1 MQQTLEKFRQ
11 VVGVF
16 FISIIGGLVTASAV
30 IASEVESDLEGAM
43 RSTIPA
49 PNLKVSSWLLMD
61 AKTGLTLAANNP
73 DAPVE
78 PASLTKLMTAFIVF
92 REIER
97 ETISLDDIVVVSEKA
112 WRSEGSRMFIEVGDK
127 VRIDDLLMGLVV
139 QSGNDAAVALAEHV
153 AGSEE
158 GFADLMNQTA
168 SELGMDNSNFVNSA
182 GMPHPD
188 HYTTARDI
196 SQLARAI
203 LIDQPEHYDRYKIRE
218 FTWNGITQKNRNPLL
233 GRDESIDGIKT
244 GHTRS
249 AGYCLVGSAQK
260 DGMRLIGSV
269 MGASGDRERG
279 DAVYSLLRFGF
290 AAYEHHDLY
299 PAGEVIVD
307 SFVFKGAKNSVALGL
322 SDSMTL
328 VLPKGAGK
336 DLQASVSLAD
346 PVIAPIS
353 LGDELGVLSVSLAG
367 EQIVSRPVVSLEQV
381 AAGSLWQRLSDT
393 ARLWFY

>member
-11 VVGVF
+11 TVSVF
-16 FISIIGGLVTASAV
+16 LISIIVGFASGSAV

-97 ETISLDDIVVVSEKA
+97 ETISLEDIVVVSEKA

-168 SELGMDNSNFVNSA
+168 SELGMDNSNFINSA

-203 LIDQPEHYDRYKIRE
+203 LIDQPGHYDRYKIRE
-218 FTWNGITQKNRNPLL
+218 FTWSGITQKNRNPLL

-299 PAGEVIVD
+299 PAGETIVD

-322 SDSMTL
+322 SDSVTL

-336 DLQASVSLAD
+336 DLQASVSLVD
-346 PVIAPIS
+346 PMIAPLS
-353 LGDELGVLSVSLAG
+353 LGDKLGVLSVSLAG
-367 EQIVSRPVVSLEQV
+367 EQIVSRPLVALEQV
-381 AAGSLWQRLSDT
+381 AVGSLWQRLSDT

>member
-11 VVGVF
+11 IVGVF
-16 FISIIGGLVTASAV
+16 LISIIVGFASGSAV
-30 IASEVESDLEGAM
+30 TASEVESDLEGAM

-203 LIDQPEHYDRYKIRE
+203 LIDQPDHYDRYKIRE

-249 AGYCLVGSAQK
+249 AGYCLVGSAEK

-299 PAGEVIVD
+299 PDGDGIVD
-307 SFVFKGAKNSVALGL
+307 SFVFKCAKNSVALGL
-322 SDSMTL
+322 SDAVTL
-328 VLPKGAGK
+328 ILPKGVGK

-346 PVIAPIS
+346 PVIAPIG

-367 EQIVSRPVVSLEQV
+367 EQIVSRPLVSLEQV
-381 AAGSLWQRLSDT
+381 AAGSLWQTLSDT
-393 ARLWFY
+393 VRLWFY

>member
-11 VVGVF
+11 IVGVF
-16 FISIIGGLVTASAV
+16 LISIIVGFASGSAV
-30 IASEVESDLEGAM
+30 TASEVESDLEGAM

-49 PNLKVSSWLLMD
+49 PNLKVLSWLLMD
-61 AKTGLTLAANNP
+61 VKTGLTLAANNP

-249 AGYCLVGSAQK
+249 AGYCLVGSSEK

-299 PAGEVIVD
+299 PAGDGIVD

-322 SDSMTL
+322 SDAVTL

-336 DLQASVSLAD
+336 NLQASVSLAD
-346 PVIAPIS
+346 PVIAPIGM
-353 LGDELGVLSVSLAG
+353 GDELGVLSVSLAG
-367 EQIVSRPVVSLEQV
+367 EQIVSRPLVSLEQV
-381 AAGSLWQRLSDT
+381 AAGSLWQTLSDT
-393 ARLWFY
+393 VRLWFY

>member
-1 MQQTLEKFRQ
+1 MRQTLEKFRQ
-11 VVGVF
+11 IVGVF
-16 FISIIGGLVTASAV
+16 LISIIVGFASGSVVT
-30 IASEVESDLEGAM
+30 ASEVESDLEGAM

-196 SQLARAI
+196 SQLSRAI
-203 LIDQPEHYDRYKIRE
+203 LIDQPEHYGRYKIRE

-233 GRDESIDGIKT
+233 GRDGSIDGIKT

-249 AGYCLVGSAQK
+249 AGYCLVGSAEK

-299 PAGEVIVD
+299 PAGDRIVD
-307 SFVFKGAKNSVALGL
+307 SFVFKGAKDSVALGL
-322 SDSMTL
+322 SDAVTL
-328 VLPKGAGK
+328 ILPKGVGK

-346 PVIAPIS
+346 PVIAPIG

-367 EQIVSRPVVSLEQV
+367 EQIVSRPLVSLEQV
-381 AAGSLWQRLSDT
+381 AAGSLWQTLSDT
-393 ARLWFY
+393 VRLWFY

>member
-11 VVGVF
+11 IVGVF
-16 FISIIGGLVTASAV
+16 LISIVVGFASGSAV
-30 IASEVESDLEGAM
+30 TASEVESDLEGAM

-49 PNLKVSSWLLMD
+49 PNLKVLSWLLMD

-203 LIDQPEHYDRYKIRE
+203 LIDQPDHYDRYKIRE

-249 AGYCLVGSAQK
+249 AGYCLVGSAEK

-299 PAGEVIVD
+299 PAGDRIVD

-322 SDSMTL
+322 SDAVTL
-328 VLPKGAGK
+328 ILPKGVGK

-346 PVIAPIS
+346 PVIAPIG

-367 EQIVSRPVVSLEQV
+367 EQIVSRPLVSLEQV
-381 AAGSLWQRLSDT
+381 AAGSLWQTLSDT
-393 ARLWFY
+393 VRLWFY

>member
-11 VVGVF
+11 IVGVF
-16 FISIIGGLVTASAV
+16 LISIIVGFASGSVVT
-30 IASEVESDLEGAM
+30 ASEVESDLEGAM

-203 LIDQPEHYDRYKIRE
+203 LIDQPDHYDRYKIRE

-249 AGYCLVGSAQK
+249 AGYCLVGSAEK

-299 PAGEVIVD
+299 PAGDGIVD

-322 SDSMTL
+322 SDAVTL
-328 VLPKGAGK
+328 ILPKGVGK

-346 PVIAPIS
+346 PVIAPIG
-353 LGDELGVLSVSLAG
+353 LGDELGVLSVSLKG
-367 EQIVSRPVVSLEQV
+367 EQIVSRPLVSLEQV
-381 AAGSLWQRLSDT
+381 AAGSLWQTLSDT
-393 ARLWFY
+393 VRLWFY

>member
-11 VVGVF
+11 IVGVF
-16 FISIIGGLVTASAV
+16 LISIIVGFASGSVVT
-30 IASEVESDLEGAM
+30 ASEVESDLEGAM

-203 LIDQPEHYDRYKIRE
+203 LIDQPDHYDRYKIRE

-249 AGYCLVGSAQK
+249 AGYCLVGSAEK

-299 PAGEVIVD
+299 PAGDGIVD

-322 SDSMTL
+322 SDAVTL
-328 VLPKGAGK
+328 ILPKGVGK

-346 PVIAPIS
+346 PVIAPIG

-367 EQIVSRPVVSLEQV
+367 EQIVSRPLVSLEQV
-381 AAGSLWQRLSDT
+381 AAGSLWQTLSDT
-393 ARLWFY
+393 VRLWFY

>member
-11 VVGVF
+11 TVSVF
-16 FISIIGGLVTASAV
+16 LISIIVGFASGSAV

-168 SELGMDNSNFVNSA
+168 SELGMDNSNFINSA

-203 LIDQPEHYDRYKIRE
+203 LIDQPGHYDRYKIRE
-218 FTWNGITQKNRNPLL
+218 FTWSGITQKNRNPLL

-299 PAGEVIVD
+299 PAGETIVD

-322 SDSMTL
+322 SDSVTL

-336 DLQASVSLAD
+336 DLQASVSLVD
-346 PVIAPIS
+346 PVIAPLS
-353 LGDELGVLSVSLAG
+353 LGDKLGVLSVSLAG
-367 EQIVSRPVVSLEQV
+367 EQIVSRPLVALEQV
-381 AAGSLWQRLSDT
+381 AVGSLWQRLSDT

>member
-11 VVGVF
+11 TVSVF
-16 FISIIGGLVTASAV
+16 LISIMLGFASGSVV

-61 AKTGLTLAANNP
+61 AKTGVTLAANNP

-97 ETISLDDIVVVSEKA
+97 DTISLDDIVVVSEKA

-203 LIDQPEHYDRYKIRE
+203 LIDQPDHYDRYKIRE

-249 AGYCLVGSAQK
+249 AGYCLVGSAEK

-299 PAGEVIVD
+299 PAGDGIVD

-322 SDSMTL
+322 SDAVTL
-328 VLPKGAGK
+328 ILPKGVGK

-346 PVIAPIS
+346 PVIAPIG

-367 EQIVSRPVVSLEQV
+367 EQIVSRPLVSLEQV
-381 AAGSLWQRLSDT
+381 AAGSLWQTLSDT
-393 ARLWFY
+393 VRLWFY

>member
-11 VVGVF
+11 IVGVF
-16 FISIIGGLVTASAV
+16 LISIIVGFASGSVVT
-30 IASEVESDLEGAM
+30 ASEVESDLEGAM

-49 PNLKVSSWLLMD
+49 PNLKVLSWLLMD

-203 LIDQPEHYDRYKIRE
+203 LIDQPDHYDRYKIRE

-249 AGYCLVGSAQK
+249 AGYCLVGSAEK

-299 PAGEVIVD
+299 PAGDGIVD

-322 SDSMTL
+322 SDAVTL
-328 VLPKGAGK
+328 ILPKGVGK

-346 PVIAPIS
+346 PVIAPIG

-367 EQIVSRPVVSLEQV
+367 EQIVSRPLVSLEQV
-381 AAGSLWQRLSDT
+381 AAGSLWQTLSDT
-393 ARLWFY
+393 VRLWFY

>member
-11 VVGVF
+11 IVGVF
-16 FISIIGGLVTASAV
+16 LISIIVGFASGSAV
-30 IASEVESDLEGAM
+30 TASEVESDLEGAM

-49 PNLKVSSWLLMD
+49 PNLKVLSWLLMD

-203 LIDQPEHYDRYKIRE
+203 LIDQPGHYDRYKIRE
-218 FTWNGITQKNRNPLL
+218 FTWSGITQKNRNPLL

-249 AGYCLVGSAQK
+249 AGYCLVGSSEK

-299 PAGEVIVD
+299 PAGDGIVD

-322 SDSMTL
+322 SDAVTL
-328 VLPKGAGK
+328 ILPKGVGK

-346 PVIAPIS
+346 PVIAPIG

-367 EQIVSRPVVSLEQV
+367 EQIVSRPLVSLEQV
-381 AAGSLWQRLSDT
+381 AAGSLWQTLSDT
-393 ARLWFY
+393 VRLWFY

>member
-11 VVGVF
+11 IVGVF
-16 FISIIGGLVTASAV
+16 LISIIVGFASGSVVT
-30 IASEVESDLEGAM
+30 ASEVESDLEGAM

-97 ETISLDDIVVVSEKA
+97 ETISLDDIVVISEKA

-203 LIDQPEHYDRYKIRE
+203 LIDQPDHYDRYKIRE

-249 AGYCLVGSAQK
+249 AGYCLVGSAET

-299 PAGEVIVD
+299 PAGDGIVD

-322 SDSMTL
+322 SDAVTL
-328 VLPKGAGK
+328 ILPKGVGK

-346 PVIAPIS
+346 PVIAPIG

-367 EQIVSRPVVSLEQV
+367 EQIVSRPLVSLEQV
-381 AAGSLWQRLSDT
+381 AAGSLWQTLSDT
-393 ARLWFY
+393 VRLWFY

>member
-1 MQQTLEKFRQ
+1 MQQTLEKFKQ
-11 VVGVF
+11 IVGVF
-16 FISIIGGLVTASAV
+16 LISIIVGFASGSAV
-30 IASEVESDLEGAM
+30 TASEVESDLEGAM

-203 LIDQPEHYDRYKIRE
+203 LIDQPDHYDRYKIRE

-249 AGYCLVGSAQK
+249 AGYCLVGSAEK

-299 PAGEVIVD
+299 PAGDGIVD

-322 SDSMTL
+322 SDAVTL
-328 VLPKGAGK
+328 ILPKGVGK

-346 PVIAPIS
+346 PVIAPIG

-367 EQIVSRPVVSLEQV
+367 EQIVSRPLVSLEQV
-381 AAGSLWQRLSDT
+381 AAGSLWQTLSDT
-393 ARLWFY
+393 VRLWFY

>member
-1 MQQTLEKFRQ
+1 MQQTLKKFRQ
-11 VVGVF
+11 TVSVF
-16 FISIIGGLVTASAV
+16 LISIIVGFASGSAV

-97 ETISLDDIVVVSEKA
+97 ETISLEDIVVVSEKA

-168 SELGMDNSNFVNSA
+168 SELGMDNSNFINSA

-203 LIDQPEHYDRYKIRE
+203 LIDQPGHYDRYKIGE
-218 FTWNGITQKNRNPLL
+218 FTWSGITQKNRNPLL

-299 PAGEVIVD
+299 PAGETIVD

-322 SDSMTL
+322 SDSVTL

-336 DLQASVSLAD
+336 DLQASVSLVD
-346 PVIAPIS
+346 PVIAPLS
-353 LGDELGVLSVSLAG
+353 LGDKLGVLSVSLAG
-367 EQIVSRPVVSLEQV
+367 EQIVSRPLVALEQV
-381 AAGSLWQRLSDT
+381 AVGSLWQRLSDT

>member
-1 MQQTLEKFRQ
+1 MRQTLEKFRQ
-11 VVGVF
+11 IVGVF
-16 FISIIGGLVTASAV
+16 LISIIVGFASGSVVT
-30 IASEVESDLEGAM
+30 ASEVESDLEGAM

-196 SQLARAI
+196 SLLARAI
-203 LIDQPEHYDRYKIRE
+203 LIDQPDHYDRYKIRE

-249 AGYCLVGSAQK
+249 AGYCLVGSAEK

-299 PAGEVIVD
+299 PAGDRIVD

-322 SDSMTL
+322 SDAVTL
-328 VLPKGAGK
+328 ILPKGVGK

-346 PVIAPIS
+346 PVIAPIG

-367 EQIVSRPVVSLEQV
+367 EQIVSRPLVSLEQV
-381 AAGSLWQRLSDT
+381 AAGSLWQTLSDT
-393 ARLWFY
+393 VRLWFY

>member
-11 VVGVF
+11 TVSVF
-16 FISIIGGLVTASAV
+16 LISIIVGFASGSAV

-97 ETISLDDIVVVSEKA
+97 ETISLEDIVVVSEKA

-168 SELGMDNSNFVNSA
+168 SELGMDNSNFINSA

-203 LIDQPEHYDRYKIRE
+203 LIDQPGHYDRYKIRE
-218 FTWNGITQKNRNPLL
+218 FTWSGITQKNRNPLL

-249 AGYCLVGSAQK
+249 AGYWLGCSAQNL
-260 DGMRLIGSV
+260 GLRLIGSV

-299 PAGEVIVD
+299 PAGETIVD

-322 SDSMTL
+322 SDSVTL

-336 DLQASVSLAD
+336 DLQASVSLVD
-346 PVIAPIS
+346 PVIAPLS
-353 LGDELGVLSVSLAG
+353 LGDKLGVLSVSLAG
-367 EQIVSRPVVSLEQV
+367 EQIVSRPLVALEQV
-381 AAGSLWQRLSDT
+381 AVGSLWQRLSDT

>member
-16 FISIIGGLVTASAV
+16 FISIIGGLVTGSAV

-290 AAYEHHDLY
+290 AAYQHHDLY

>member
-11 VVGVF
+11 IVGVF
-16 FISIIGGLVTASAV
+16 LISIIVGFASGSAV
-30 IASEVESDLEGAM
+30 TASEVESDLEGAM

-49 PNLKVSSWLLMD
+49 PNLKVLSWLLMD

-203 LIDQPEHYDRYKIRE
+203 LIDQPDHYDRYKIRE

-249 AGYCLVGSAQK
+249 AGYCLVGSAEK

-299 PAGEVIVD
+299 PAGDGIVD
-307 SFVFKGAKNSVALGL
+307 SIVFKGAKNSVALGL
-322 SDSMTL
+322 SDAVTL

-336 DLQASVSLAD
+336 DLQASVSLTD
-346 PVIAPIS
+346 PVIAPIG

-367 EQIVSRPVVSLEQV
+367 EQIVSRPLVSLEQV
-381 AAGSLWQRLSDT
+381 AAGSLWQTLSDT
-393 ARLWFY
+393 VRLWFY

>member
-11 VVGVF
+11 IVGVF
-16 FISIIGGLVTASAV
+16 LISIIVGFASGSVVT
-30 IASEVESDLEGAM
+30 ASEVESDLEGAM

-196 SQLARAI
+196 SQLSRAI
-203 LIDQPEHYDRYKIRE
+203 LIDQPEHYGRYKIRE

-249 AGYCLVGSAQK
+249 AGYCLVGSAEK

-299 PAGEVIVD
+299 PAGDGIVD

-322 SDSMTL
+322 SDAVTL
-328 VLPKGAGK
+328 ILPKGVGK

-346 PVIAPIS
+346 PVIAPIG

-367 EQIVSRPVVSLEQV
+367 EQIVSRPLVSLEQV
-381 AAGSLWQRLSDT
+381 AAGSLWQTLSDT
-393 ARLWFY
+393 VRLWFY

>member
-1 MQQTLEKFRQ
+1 MRQTLEKFRQ
-11 VVGVF
+11 IVGVF
-16 FISIIGGLVTASAV
+16 LISIIVGFASGSVVT
-30 IASEVESDLEGAM
+30 ASEVESDLEGAM

-196 SQLARAI
+196 SQLSRAI
-203 LIDQPEHYDRYKIRE
+203 LIDQPEHYGRYKIRE

-233 GRDESIDGIKT
+233 GRDGSIDGIKT

-249 AGYCLVGSAQK
+249 AGYCLVGSAEK

-299 PAGEVIVD
+299 PDGDGIVD

-322 SDSMTL
+322 SDAVTL
-328 VLPKGAGK
+328 ILPKGVGK

-346 PVIAPIS
+346 PVIAPIG

-367 EQIVSRPVVSLEQV
+367 EQIVSRPLVSLEQV
-381 AAGSLWQRLSDT
+381 AAGSLWQTLSDT
-393 ARLWFY
+393 VRLWFY

>member
-11 VVGVF
+11 IVGVF
-16 FISIIGGLVTASAV
+16 LIYIIVGFASGSVVT
-30 IASEVESDLEGAM
+30 ASEVESDLEGAM

-97 ETISLDDIVVVSEKA
+97 ETISLDDIVVISEKA

-196 SQLARAI
+196 SQLSRAI
-203 LIDQPEHYDRYKIRE
+203 LIDQPEHYGRYKIRE

-249 AGYCLVGSAQK
+249 AGYCLVGSAEK

-299 PAGEVIVD
+299 PAGDGIVD
-307 SFVFKGAKNSVALGL
+307 SFVFKGAKNSVALEL
-322 SDSMTL
+322 SDAVTL
-328 VLPKGAGK
+328 ILPKGVGK

-346 PVIAPIS
+346 PVIAPIG

-367 EQIVSRPVVSLEQV
+367 EQIVSRPLVSLEQV
-381 AAGSLWQRLSDT
+381 AAGSLWQTLSDT
-393 ARLWFY
+393 VRLWFY

>member
-11 VVGVF
+11 IVGVF
-16 FISIIGGLVTASAV
+16 LISIIVGFASGSVVT
-30 IASEVESDLEGAM
+30 ASEVESDLEGAM

-346 PVIAPIS
+346 TVIAPIS

>member
-1 MQQTLEKFRQ
+1 MQQTLEKFKQ
-11 VVGVF
+11 IVGVF
-16 FISIIGGLVTASAV
+16 LISIIVGFASGSAV
-30 IASEVESDLEGAM
+30 TASEVESDLEGAM

-203 LIDQPEHYDRYKIRE
+203 FIDQPEHYDRYKIRE

-249 AGYCLVGSAQK
+249 AGYCLVGSAEK

-299 PAGEVIVD
+299 PAGDGIVD

-322 SDSMTL
+322 SDAVTL
-328 VLPKGAGK
+328 ILPKGVGK

-346 PVIAPIS
+346 PVIAPIG
-353 LGDELGVLSVSLAG
+353 LGDELGVLSVSLEG
-367 EQIVSRPVVSLEQV
+367 EQIVSRPLVSLEQV
-381 AAGSLWQRLSDT
+381 AAGSLWQTLSDT
-393 ARLWFY
+393 VRLWFY

>member
-11 VVGVF
+11 IVGVF
-16 FISIIGGLVTASAV
+16 LISIIVGFASGSAV
-30 IASEVESDLEGAM
+30 TASEVESDLEGAM

-203 LIDQPEHYDRYKIRE
+203 LIDQPDHYDRYKIRE

-249 AGYCLVGSAQK
+249 AGYCLVGSAEK

-299 PAGEVIVD
+299 PAGDGIVD

-322 SDSMTL
+322 SDAVTL
-328 VLPKGAGK
+328 ILPKGVGK

-346 PVIAPIS
+346 PVIAPIG

-367 EQIVSRPVVSLEQV
+367 EQIVSRPLVSLEQV
-381 AAGSLWQRLSDT
+381 AAGSLWQTLSDT
-393 ARLWFY
+393 VRLWFY

>member
-11 VVGVF
+11 IVGVF
-16 FISIIGGLVTASAV
+16 LISIIVGFASGSVVT
-30 IASEVESDLEGAM
+30 ASEVESDLEGAM

-92 REIER
+92 REVER

-249 AGYCLVGSAQK
+249 AGYCLVGSAEK

-299 PAGEVIVD
+299 PAGDGIVD

-322 SDSMTL
+322 SDAVTL
-328 VLPKGAGK
+328 ILPKGVGK

-346 PVIAPIS
+346 PVIAPIG
-353 LGDELGVLSVSLAG
+353 LGDELGVLSVSLEG
-367 EQIVSRPVVSLEQV
+367 EQIVSRPLVSLEQV
-381 AAGSLWQRLSDT
+381 AAGSLWQTLSDT
-393 ARLWFY
+393 VRLWFY

>member
-11 VVGVF
+11 IVGVF
-16 FISIIGGLVTASAV
+16 LISIIVGFASGSVVT
-30 IASEVESDLEGAM
+30 ASEVESDLEGAM

-196 SQLARAI
+196 SLLARAI
-203 LIDQPEHYDRYKIRE
+203 LIDQPDHYDRYKIRE

-249 AGYCLVGSAQK
+249 AGYCLVGSAEK

-299 PAGEVIVD
+299 PAGDRIVD

-322 SDSMTL
+322 SDAVTL
-328 VLPKGAGK
+328 ILPKGVGK

-346 PVIAPIS
+346 PVIAPIG

-367 EQIVSRPVVSLEQV
+367 EQIVSRPLVSLEQV
-381 AAGSLWQRLSDT
+381 AAGSLWQTLSDT
-393 ARLWFY
+393 VRLWFY

>member
-11 VVGVF
+11 IVGVF
-16 FISIIGGLVTASAV
+16 LISIIVGFASGSAV
-30 IASEVESDLEGAM
+30 TASEVESDLEGAM

-49 PNLKVSSWLLMD
+49 PNLKVLSWLLMD
-61 AKTGLTLAANNP
+61 VKTGLTLAANNP

-203 LIDQPEHYDRYKIRE
+203 LIDQPDHYDRYKIRE

-249 AGYCLVGSAQK
+249 AGYCLVGSSEK

-299 PAGEVIVD
+299 PAGDGIVD

-322 SDSMTL
+322 SDAVTL

-336 DLQASVSLAD
+336 NLQASVSLAD
-346 PVIAPIS
+346 PVIAPIGM
-353 LGDELGVLSVSLAG
+353 GDELGVLSVSLAG
-367 EQIVSRPVVSLEQV
+367 EQIVSRPLVSLEQV
-381 AAGSLWQRLSDT
+381 AAGSLWQTLSDT
-393 ARLWFY
+393 VRLWFY

>member
-16 FISIIGGLVTASAV
+16 FISIIGGLVTGSAV